1 MDEREYLEGLLEA
14 CEAEMRGR
22 GEAVSDFLR
31 EQPDFVVVV
40 HPDEVDKLCEMLRYE
55 RDSILR
61 SEEE

>member
-31 EQPDFVVVV
+31 EQPGDALSNIKLARDWPGATE
-40 HPDEVDKLCEMLRYE
+40 HPDEEDNE
-55 RDSILR
+55 
-61 SEEE
+61 